1 MTIENLVLGY
11 ICTVAKSAF
20 LGIRMNPELRTQ
32 LERIAQKEERSISQ
46 VCEVLLRGG
55 VAAYQ
60 KEGSRY
66 LQRFLSKQKPETEQ

>member
-1 MTIENLVLGY
+1 MENTFWGY

-20 LGIRMNPELRTQ
+20 IGMRMNPELRMQ
-32 LERIAQKEERSISQ
+32 LERIAHREERSISQ
-46 VCEVLLRGG
+46 ICEVLLRGG

-66 LQRFLSKQKPETEQ
+66 LQRFLSKQKPETER

>member
-1 MTIENLVLGY
+1 M
-11 ICTVAKSAF
+11 AKSAF
-20 LGIRMNPELRTQ
+20 LGIRMTPELRTQ
-32 LERIAQKEERSISQ
+32 LERIAQREERSISQ

-66 LQRFLSKQKPETEQ
+66 LQHFLSRKKAGNEDG